1 MGGFILSECFCKK
14 IIIYN
19 HFFRIFAKN
28 KNNRNMKI
36 ICIGLNYH
44 SHLVEIGKEKPQVP
58 VFFFKPDT
66 SLLLKNRPF
75 FLPDFSQDMQYEL
88 ELVVRINK
96 VGKCIQK
103 RFAHTYYNEVGLG
116 IDFTAS
122 DLQQEYS
129 KKGLPWEIC
138 KGFDNSAAVSD
149 FLPLHTFNNIGNL
162 NFHLLL
168 NGNQVQAGNTSDMIF
183 KIDEIIEY
191 VSQYVTLKIGD
202 LLFTGTPVGVGK
214 VAINDHLQGFL
225 EREKMLDFRIK

>member
-1 MGGFILSECFCKK
+1 
-14 IIIYN
+14 
-19 HFFRIFAKN
+19 
-28 KNNRNMKI
+28 MKI
-36 ICIGLNYH
+36 ICVGLNYH
-44 SHLVEIGKEKPQVP
+44 SHLAEMGKEKSEVP

-66 SLLLKNRPF
+66 SILLKNRPF
-75 FLPDFSQDMQYEL
+75 FLPDFSRDMQYEL

-116 IDFTAS
+116 IDFTAR
-122 DLQQEYS
+122 DLQKEYS
-129 KKGLPWEIC
+129 SKGLPWEIC

-149 FLPLHTFNNIGNL
+149 FVPLDTFNNIDNL

-183 KIDEIIEY
+183 KVDEIIEY
-191 VSQYVTLKIGD
+191 ISQFITLKIGD
-202 LLFTGTPVGVGK
+202 LLFTGTPAGVGK

-225 EREKMLDFRIK
+225 ENKKLLDFKVK